1 MPKKPFN
8 SPISNGA
15 SSFSRNF
22 YFDRAPGKSIAQN
35 TIPNRPRVSFKKQ
48 SRSGSKHDDRRLRTA
63 MLDHLDGDITMSSG
77 SNNNNGRHIIFR
89 GRGRGSLIGGRRS
102 PVSQRGSRL
111 PQHTGGRLRQSLLGD
126 CSWYKIQI
134 IYGQKYEK
142 DFIINN
148 LLSYISPDTFT
159 PIMYKVVGQD
169 AIFYVDDQKAATNL
183 INCDRRITTSDGFK
197 ISVKVRPGYPN
208 CEVDD
213 AVKERMKLAMAKRYV
228 AETNALDLTQFHL
241 DPELVQDY
249 FCALFRPMMLIAVLN
264 IVAEVIPNLHA
275 LNLSNNKLNIIER
288 LNVLSKK
295 FPNLKILYIG
305 DNKIKEINQID
316 VLKDLNLEELQLKG
330 NPLCNKYKTRND
342 DYISDV
348 RKRFPKL
355 LRLDGTELPR
365 PILFDIADEGVVLP
379 PTKSMFLNDPRAEKV
394 AIQFMQQ
401 YFTIFDGDSRQP
413 LLDAYHENANFS
425 LTIAPSSQIQK
436 FNKYLSDNRNLFR
449 TSEPTRRRK
458 LLKQGRLP
466 IVSFISEMP
475 KTQHYFNSFTMDIS
489 LVTELLM
496 LITVTGCFKELDT
509 KDQLIRAFNRTFII
523 VPEGSGYCIKN
534 EQLHLAHPTVEQE
547 KQAQSDRPIATT
559 SSSQTQQE
567 QSNATMT
574 LQPQMPGPS
583 QLGLQPSTSAAGEP
597 SLEIQQ
603 QMTMMLSQQSNMN
616 LEWSLKCLKEVQWNY
631 DTALSAFN
639 DFFKRGE
646 IPPAAF
652 QK

>member
-8 SPISNGA
+8 SPISNDA
-15 SSFSRNF
+15 SLFSRNF
-22 YFDRAPGKSIAQN
+22 RSADFDRVPTKNIGQN
-35 TIPNRPRVSFKKQ
+35 AMPNRPRVSFKKQ
-48 SRSGSKHDDRRLRTA
+48 SRSGSKHDANNRRLRMA
-63 MLDHLDGDITMSSG
+63 MSHHLDDDITMSSG
-77 SNNNNGRHIIFR
+77 SSNNNGRHVIFR

-111 PQHTGGRLRQSLLGD
+111 PQNTGRLRQALLGD
-126 CSWYKIQI
+126 C
-134 IYGQKYEK
+134 
-142 DFIINN
+142 N
-148 LLSYISPDTFT
+148 
-159 PIMYKVVGQD
+159 
-169 AIFYVDDQKAATNL
+169 DQKAANNL
-183 INCDRRITTSDGFK
+183 INCDRRITTGDGFK
-197 ISVKVRPGYPN
+197 ITVKVRPGYPN
-208 CEVDD
+208 CEIDD
-213 AVKERMKLAMAKRYV
+213 TLKERMKLAMAKRYV
-228 AETNALDLTQFHL
+228 AETNSLDLTQFHL
-241 DPELVQDY
+241 DPELVQDH

-316 VLKDLNLEELQLKG
+316 VLKDLSLEELQLKG
-330 NPLCNKYKTRND
+330 NPLCNRYKTRND

-379 PTKSMFLNDPRAEKV
+379 PTKQMFLNDPRAEKV
-394 AIQFMQQ
+394 AVQFMQQ

-413 LLDAYHENANFS
+413 LLDAYHENAYFS

-475 KTQHYFNSFTMDIS
+475 KTQHYFNTFTMDIS
-489 LVTELLM
+489 LVTDGFM
-496 LITVTGCFKELDT
+496 LITVTGCFRELDT
-509 KDQLIRAFNRTFII
+509 KDQQIRSFNRTFII

-534 EQLHLAHPTVEQE
+534 EQLHLAHPTIEQE
-547 KQAQSDRPIATT
+547 KQAQNDRPLATT

-574 LQPQMPGPS
+574 QQSQMPGPS
-583 QLGLQPSTSAAGEP
+583 QLELQPSTSAAGEP

-603 QMTMMLSQQSNMN
+603 QMTMMLSQQTNMN

-631 DTALSAFN
+631 DTALAAFN